1 MYTVLVCEWLCE
13 TGDLSSFL
21 SLQQDPEILGGM
33 IVDLGDKFIDMSTR
47 TKVQKIVK
55 TLSEGL

>member
-1 MYTVLVCEWLCE
+1 MYM
-13 TGDLSSFL
+13 
-21 SLQQDPEILGGM
+21 QQDPEILGGM
-33 IVDLGDKFIDMSTR
+33 VVDLGDKFIDMSTK

>member
-1 MYTVLVCEWLCE
+1 MCRFRNEPPT
-13 TGDLSSFL
+13 
-21 SLQQDPEILGGM
+21 LQQDPEILGGM
-33 IVDLGDKFIDMSTR
+33 VVDLGDKFIDMSTK